1 MHQITV
7 RIPVRTLAALEREAR
22 ERGVTRSEHLRDVLA
37 SRHADDERIQTLETR
52 IEVLESELDALE
64 TKCERLQSEK
74 RQLIADRQATEA
86 LVEYVDAEKEK
97 RDAWESAGLGTRLK
111 WWVFGRDR
119 DGD

>member
-37 SRHADDERIQTLETR
+37 SRHADSDRIETLETR
-52 IEVLESELDALE
+52 IEVLESELDTLE
-64 TKCERLQSEK
+64 TECERLQSEK
-74 RQLIADRQATEA
+74 RQLIADRQATQA
-86 LVEYVDAEKEK
+86 LVEYVEVEREKQQ
-97 RDAWESAGLGTRLK
+97 AWESAGLGTRVK

-119 DGD
+119 GD

>member
-37 SRHADDERIQTLETR
+37 SRHADDERIETLETR
-52 IEVLESELDALE
+52 IEVLESELDTLE
-64 TKCERLQSEK
+64 TECERLQSEK
-74 RQLIADRQATEA
+74 RQLIADRQATEEVVA
-86 LVEYVDAEKEK
+86 YVDAEKEK
-97 RDAWESAGLGTRLK
+97 RDAWESAGLGTRVK